1 MTTLLPSKP
10 INPDARWPDGL
21 TIRARTPADAASI
34 AALHNLPGYRHG
46 TLRTPYH
53 SAEEI
58 RKGIENQ
65 PATVTALV
73 AILDDQVVGDIGLT
87 RHAAR
92 RAHIGSFGMGV
103 HDAFRGRGIGSA
115 LLGEIVAIADHW
127 YNLKRLEMTVYAD
140 NEPALALYRKFG
152 FEVEGTLRNFAF
164 REGAFVD
171 ALTMARLKA

>member
-1 MTTLLPSKP
+1 MTQACFP
-10 INPDARWPDGL
+10 IARDARWPDGL
-21 TIRARTPADAASI
+21 AIRARLAADAAGI

-73 AILDDQVVGDIGLT
+73 AVLEDQIVGDIGLT
-87 RHAAR
+87 RHAGR
-92 RAHIGSFGMGV
+92 RAHSGSFGMGV
-103 HDAFRGRGIGSA
+103 HDAFLGRGIGSA
-115 LLGEIVAIADHW
+115 LLGEIVAITDNW

-140 NEPALALYRKFG
+140 NDAALALYRKFG
-152 FEVEGTLRNFAF
+152 FAVEGTLRSFAF
-164 REGAFVD
+164 RDGAFVD
-171 ALTMARLKA
+171 ALTMARLKG